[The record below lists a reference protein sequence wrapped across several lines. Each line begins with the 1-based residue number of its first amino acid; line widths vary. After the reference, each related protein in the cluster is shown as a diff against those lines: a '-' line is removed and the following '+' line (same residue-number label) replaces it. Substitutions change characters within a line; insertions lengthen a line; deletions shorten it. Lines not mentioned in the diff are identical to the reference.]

1 METLLHCYSTI
12 HNTYYGNTVNPND
25 LFYETCKENC
35 YRFIKDFFKYGE
47 KEKVFSFDFYDEYKE
62 KGKHIHTASL
72 FFMGMYLKS
81 MFDPLVQRKL
91 SELINI
97 SDWYKYEY
105 TWFLTCLYH
114 DAASCIEEI
123 RMPLN
128 TSNSQKQLDFY
139 LGNFNII
146 YTPYNYVPKKYGV
159 CLTRFS
165 EQLIKNYFFYRA
177 ISGNCEHGIIGGYL
191 LFDRFVKNFYK
202 HTKNHNFDEEPY
214 FGKGGLNWRREH
226 LDHAAYISDA
236 IICHNIW
243 LSNNK
248 KLYEAYGLSPL
259 IEEDKN
265 KLSFV
270 DYPLQFVLCLLD
282 TIEPTKRFE
291 ELPPKVVLE
300 SIGIEIIASTS
311 IKIYWK
317 PELQEEKNFLRWRD
331 GIDGLKDWMKVK
343 VNKGKHSITI
353 RWKNE

>member
-12 HNTYYGNTVNPND
+12 HNTYYGNTVNSND
-25 LFYETCKENC
+25 LFSETGKENC

-47 KEKVFSFDFYDEYKE
+47 KEKVFSFDFKSEYKNN
-62 KGKHIHTASL
+62 GKHIHTVSL
-72 FFMGMYLKS
+72 FLLGKYLEKIFNPS
-81 MFDPLVQRKL
+81 IFKKIME
-91 SELINI
+91 SISA
-97 SDWYKYEY
+97 SDWYNYEY

-114 DAASCIEEI
+114 DTASCIEEI

-214 FGKGGLNWRREH
+214 FGKDGLNWRREH

-259 IEEDKN
+259 IEEYKN
-265 KLSFV
+265 ILSFV

-300 SIGIEIIASTS
+300 SIKIEIIKPTS
-311 IKIYWK
+311 IKIYWEA
-317 PELQEEKNFLRWRD
+317 ELQEEKNFLRWRD
-331 GIDGLKDWMKVK
+331 GIINLKDWMKVETK
-343 VNKGKHSITI
+343 EEGSSITI
-353 RWKNE
+353 EW